1 MGSTAKM
8 KAGMSQAP
16 KVHIKKFFSAARK
29 QVTAAKQKSNLRK
42 KSGSRLYVKGVVAGF
57 KGSQAKQYN
66 HTNLIKIQGVDDT
79 EDVKFY
85 LGKKIMYMYR
95 TMTADK
101 EGNRFR
107 VMWGKVCRPHGTSGI
122 VRAKFTK
129 NLPPSALGAPVRIM
143 LFPSRV

>member
-1 MGSTAKM
+1 MGSVDKM
-8 KAGMSQAP
+8 KAGFKQAP
-16 KVHIKKFFSAARK
+16 KVHIKKFFSQARK
-29 QVTAAKQKSNLRK
+29 QVTAAKSGSRK
-42 KSGSRLYVKGVVAGF
+42 KTGSRLYVKGVVAGY

-66 HTNLIKIQGVDDT
+66 HTSLIKIQGVDDT
-79 EDVKFY
+79 ADVKFY

-95 TMTADK
+95 TKTADK

>member
-42 KSGSRLYVKGVVAGF
+42 SGSRLYVKGVVAGF

-79 EDVKFY
+79 QDVKFY

-95 TMTADK
+95 TKTADK

-107 VMWGKVCRPHGTSGI
+107 VMWGKVCRAHGTSGI
-122 VRAKFTK
+122 VRAKFK
-129 NLPPSALGAPVRIM
+129 NNLPPSALGAPVRVM